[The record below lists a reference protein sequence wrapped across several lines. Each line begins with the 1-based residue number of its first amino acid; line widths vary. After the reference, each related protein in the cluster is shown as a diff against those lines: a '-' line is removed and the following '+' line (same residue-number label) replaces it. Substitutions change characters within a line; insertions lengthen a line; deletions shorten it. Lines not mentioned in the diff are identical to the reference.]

1 MIKWNGNLSSVVKLI
16 NSSEMLIKTEF
27 FFPGG
32 GRRVGVVGCYIYR
45 DRVYFCIHVS
55 YIRLVNIATVY
66 FAYRKKISFNK

>member
-1 MIKWNGNLSSVVKLI
+1 
-16 NSSEMLIKTEF
+16 MLIKTV

-32 GRRVGVVGCYIYR
+32 GRGRGVCYIYR